1 LIKKIITLA
10 IILGVSIPI
19 IGLIY
24 YSGMIFEISNL
35 EETNLE
41 ETNLEETNLEETNL
55 EEINLQNDFLIAPDV
70 VIPMKVSRPGCD
82 IEDICYIPSNIVVE
96 KGKSVTWL
104 NEDSSFHSVT
114 SGFYPEPSG
123 FFDSGHLDPYQSY
136 TLSFDEIG
144 TYDYFC
150 TLHPWMFAQVIV
162 E

>member
-1 LIKKIITLA
+1 M
-10 IILGVSIPI
+10 GVSIPI

-24 YSGMIFEISNL
+24 YSGMIFEISNLEETNL

>member
-1 LIKKIITLA
+1 MS
-10 IILGVSIPI
+10 VSIPI
-19 IGLIY
+19 IGLSL
-24 YSGMIFEISNL
+24 SGMNFEISNP
-35 EETNLE
+35 EETIFE
-41 ETNLEETNLEETNL
+41 DIDSQAEQIME
-55 EEINLQNDFLIAPDV
+55 ADV
-70 VIPMKVSRPGCD
+70 IIPMKVSRPGCD

-136 TLSFDEIG
+136 TLSFDETG

>member
-1 LIKKIITLA
+1 MWNELIKKITITA
-10 IILGVSIPI
+10 IILGVSISI
-19 IGLIY
+19 IGLSL
-24 YSGMIFEISNL
+24 SGMVF
-35 EETNLE
+35 EETNS
-41 ETNLEETNLEETNL
+41 
-55 EEINLQNDFLIAPDV
+55 EEINLQNDFLITPDV

-123 FFDSGHLDPYQSY
+123 LFDSGHLDPYQSY

>member
-1 LIKKIITLA
+1 M
-10 IILGVSIPI
+10 GVSVSI
-19 IGLIY
+19 IGLSL
-24 YSGMIFEISNL
+24 SGMTFEISNP
-35 EETNLE
+35 EETNFE
-41 ETNLEETNLEETNL
+41 DIDSQAEQIME
-55 EEINLQNDFLIAPDV
+55 ADV
-70 VIPMKVSRPGCD
+70 IIPMKVSRPGCD

-96 KGKSVTWL
+96 KGKPVTWL

-123 FFDSGHLDPYQSY
+123 LFDSGHLDPYQSY

>member
-1 LIKKIITLA
+1 MIKKIITLA
-10 IILGVSIPI
+10 IILGISISI
-19 IGLIY
+19 IGL
-24 YSGMIFEISNL
+24 SLSNYNF
-35 EETNLE
+35 EETNSE
-41 ETNLEETNLEETNL
+41 KTTVKV
-55 EEINLQNDFLIAPDV
+55 EEIIKADV
-70 VIPMKVSRPGCD
+70 IIPIKVSRPGCD
-82 IEDICYIPSNIVVE
+82 VEDICYIPPNIVVE

-123 FFDSGHLDPYQSY
+123 LFDSGHLDPYQSY

>member
-1 LIKKIITLA
+1 M
-10 IILGVSIPI
+10 GVSIPI

-24 YSGMIFEISNL
+24 YSGMIFEISNP
-35 EETNLE
+35 EETNP
-41 ETNLEETNLEETNL
+41 
-55 EEINLQNDFLIAPDV
+55 EEINLQNDFVIAPDV

>member
-1 LIKKIITLA
+1 MWNEIIKKITIIA
-10 IILGVSIPI
+10 IILVISVSI
-19 IGLIY
+19 IGLSL
-24 YSGMIFEISNL
+24 SGMVFEISNPD
-35 EETNLE
+35 EKNSG
-41 ETNLEETNLEETNL
+41 
-55 EEINLQNDFLIAPDV
+55 EINLQNDFLIPPDI

-82 IEDICYIPSNIVVE
+82 IEDICYIPSNIIVE

-123 FFDSGHLDPYQSY
+123 LFDSGHLDPYQSY